1 MFLKVISIA
10 IISVLIMI
18 LGYLFLNAEICFGE
32 DVAPNMR
39 TIGILIMLLTPVL
52 AYLIKS

>member
-32 DVAPNMR
+32 EVAPNMR